1 MSDVVN
7 ETIAAR
13 LGELNDI
20 VVDHA
25 DHLAD
30 IEARLERLEKS
41 LVGQVQAAVTAR
53 TTPANADASA
63 RGLVIDEQQAMIDA
77 RASQRRHTPVQP
89 VGVPGYGRRP

>member
-1 MSDVVN
+1 MTATDLIN
-7 ETIAAR
+7 TRI
-13 LGELNDI
+13 GELNDI

-41 LVGQVQAAVTAR
+41 LVSRVQAAVAAR
-53 TTPANADASA
+53 TTPANPEASV

-77 RASQRRHTPVQP
+77 RASQRRHTPVT
-89 VGVPGYGRRP
+89 VPGYGRRP